1 MERITGTQIPDSW
14 SREHNYLDRIPSLP
28 DLPNPGIKLG
38 SPALQVNS
46 LPIELSGKPMSFAW
60 ICIFFS
66 AGQVLLCALS
76 RCSACTSVSEGVF
89 LMYLWRET
97 YSMSTY
103 SSAIFVSAHYL
114 IGLFVSLIL
123 SCMSCLYISEINPL
137 SVASLANIF
146 SYSEGCTLNFEHAA
160 SSIWTSLPPSIS
172 LLALYSSL
180 NVSCVFWFWSDF

>member
-1 MERITGTQIPDSW
+1 MFLLWLRQLPPCGDQTPASVPPLAEGRSSPTKTPIFP
-14 SREHNYLDRIPSLP
+14 PSPFVL
-28 DLPNPGIKLG
+28 L
-38 SPALQVNS
+38 
-46 LPIELSGKPMSFAW
+46 SFAW
-60 ICIFFS
+60 FCMFFS
-66 AGQVLLCALS
+66 TDQALLSTLS
-76 RCSACTSVSEGVF
+76 WCSACTFVSEAVF
-89 LMYLWRET
+89 LMHLWRET